1 MANKYGRQKIGAILF
16 WLIVWQICSIWIG
29 QEILLV
35 SPVAVCGK
43 LRKLVQEV
51 AFWQSVAYSTWRIM
65 GGFFLSVLCSVT
77 AAACS
82 AKYRLLEILLQP
94 MVSAV
99 KATPVASFIILAL
112 VWVSSANLSVLIAF
126 LMGFPVVYGNLL
138 QGFRQADKQ
147 IWEMVCLFHVHRKI
161 RYYWFPQLFPY
172 MRAAMATGIG
182 LCWKAGIA
190 AEVIGMPEGS
200 IGERLQEAKIYLQMP
215 ELFAWTVV
223 IVAVSVCI
231 EKCILFLLDKWE
243 WKNKG
248 QSIS

>member
-16 WLIVWQICSIWIG
+16 WLMVWQICSIWIG

-35 SPVAVCGK
+35 SPVAVCSK
-43 LRKLVQEV
+43 LLVLIQEV
-51 AFWQSVAYSTWRIM
+51 SFWQSIAYSTWRIM
-65 GGFFLSVLCSVT
+65 GGFFLAVVCGVI

-94 MVSAV
+94 LVATV

-112 VWVSSANLSVLIAF
+112 VWVSSSNLSALIAF

-138 QGFRQADKQ
+138 QGFWRADKQ
-147 IWEMVCLFHVHRKI
+147 IWEMVYLLGVHRKI
-161 RYYWFPQLFPY
+161 KYYWFPQLFPY
-172 MRAAMATGIG
+172 LRAAVATGIG

-200 IGERLQEAKIYLQMP
+200 VGERLQEAKVYLQMP

-231 EKCILFLLDKWE
+231 EKFVLYVLDQWE

-248 QSIS
+248 QVAE